1 MLLFIYYGSV
11 ISRLLLKFVYS
22 REIKKRAAKEGYVFK
37 KKGEFPTKKLT
48 RFIKGCLLT
57 FVPVVNT
64 LSVIHYLAKG
74 LDKSYEEAIT
84 FGLANGAF
92 AKSSGP
98 VKEKESL
105 FDQVAT
111 KVDKMTSGVKQSAEK
126 YVNRAENYIENKVN
140 ERNVQSKPVVSQPV
154 QNKVVQNKPVVSAPV
169 QRNVVQSKPVTSAP
183 VQSSTYV
190 RSAQPKSTTKS
201 YDNMSIQEKLAY
213 LEAERSRAKN
223 LQRNTDGFSRKL

>member
-1 MLLFIYYGSV
+1 
-11 ISRLLLKFVYS
+11 
-22 REIKKRAAKEGYVFK
+22 
-37 KKGEFPTKKLT
+37 
-48 RFIKGCLLT
+48 
-57 FVPVVNT
+57 
-64 LSVIHYLAKG
+64 
-74 LDKSYEEAIT
+74 
-84 FGLANGAF
+84 
-92 AKSSGP
+92 
-98 VKEKESL
+98 
-105 FDQVAT
+105 
-111 KVDKMTSGVKQSAEK
+111 MTSGVKQSAEK